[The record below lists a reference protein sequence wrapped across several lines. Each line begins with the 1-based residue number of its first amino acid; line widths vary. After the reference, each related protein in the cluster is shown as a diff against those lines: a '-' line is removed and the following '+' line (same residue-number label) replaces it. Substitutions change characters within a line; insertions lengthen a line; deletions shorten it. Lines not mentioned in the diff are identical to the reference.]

1 MKIKLNNQNIQ
12 YMKSK
17 LFYFCLLFIGCS
29 AFAQTT
35 VYFKYDEAGNQ
46 RYRGDVVTAQTIQSQ
61 SLRQAATSEPTNEEK
76 FWSMIQIYPVPV
88 KDHLT
93 ISWSVEANE
102 MIDHVTLYQHSTLAN
117 VFSKKNLPNLNRTVN
132 INMSGMYMGV
142 YILSFQLKDGRT
154 MSKNITKL

>member
-1 MKIKLNNQNIQ
+1 
-12 YMKSK
+12 MKSK

-46 RYRGDVVTAQTIQSQ
+46 RYRGDDVTAQTMRSQ
-61 SLRQAATSEPTNEEK
+61 SLRQAATTEPTEEEK
-76 FWSMIQIYPVPV
+76 FWSMVQVYPVPV
-88 KDHLT
+88 KDQLT
-93 ISWSVEANE
+93 IGWTDAANE

-117 VFSKKNLPNLNRTVN
+117 VFSRKNLPNLNRTVN

-154 MSKNITKL
+154 MSRNITKL

>member
-1 MKIKLNNQNIQ
+1 MKIKLNNQNIL
-12 YMKSK
+12 YMKSN
-17 LFYFCLLFIGCS
+17 LLSFFLLFSGCS

-46 RYRGDVVTAQTIQSQ
+46 RYRGDDATAQAVQNQT
-61 SLRQAATSEPTNEEK
+61 LRQAVATGPTEEEK
-76 FWSMIQIYPVPV
+76 FWGMVQVYPVPV
-88 KDHLT
+88 KDQLT
-93 ISWSVEANE
+93 IGWTDAANE
-102 MIDHVTLYQHSTLAN
+102 MIDHVTLYQHNTLAN

-154 MSKNITKL
+154 MSRNINKL